1 MKTILIVEDSDDMQG
16 LLTSMLSSEYQ
27 VISAYSGTEG
37 LLLFKKY
44 PVSLI
49 LLDRLLPGK
58 SGDEVLQIIRQTS
71 QVPIIMLTALDDAT
85 DIADLLVA
93 GANDYVTKPFDINV
107 LKARIMVQMRQTGV
121 DINDERPIVYQQLTL
136 YPQEFVV
143 KKGTANCPL
152 KKKECEILKL
162 LFKNPQQIFT
172 REQLYEQV
180 WQTPYM
186 GDENTINV
194 HLSNLRNKLAKL
206 DPDRAYIKT
215 IWGIG
220 VRLA

>member
-143 KKGTANCPL
+143 RKGTASCPL

>member
-16 LLTSMLSSEYQ
+16 LLTSMLSSDYQ

-71 QVPIIMLTALDDAT
+71 QVPIIILTALDDAS

-107 LKARIMVQMRQTGV
+107 LKARIMVQLRQTGV
-121 DINDERPIVYQQLTL
+121 EVKDEQPIVYQQLTL

-143 KKGTANCPL
+143 KKGAVSCPL
-152 KKKECEILKL
+152 KKKECAILTL

-206 DPDRAYIKT
+206 DPGHSYIKT

>member
-27 VISAYSGTEG
+27 VVSAYSGTEG
-37 LLLFKKY
+37 LMLFEKY

-71 QVPIIMLTALDDAT
+71 QVPIIILTALDEAS

-107 LKARIMVQMRQTGV
+107 LKARIMVQLRQTGV
-121 DINDERPIVYQQLTL
+121 DMNDERPIVYQQLTL

-143 KKGTANCPL
+143 KKGTASCPL
-152 KKKECEILKL
+152 KKKECAILKL
-162 LFKNPQQIFT
+162 LFMNPQQIFT

>member
-1 MKTILIVEDSDDMQG
+1 MKTILIVEDSNDMQG

-44 PVSLI
+44 PVALI

-71 QVPIIMLTALDDAT
+71 QVPIIMLTALDDTT

-107 LKARIMVQMRQTGV
+107 LKARIMVQLRHTGADV
-121 DINDERPIVYQQLTL
+121 NDEQPITYQQLTL

-143 KKGTANCPL
+143 KKGTASCPL
-152 KKKECEILKL
+152 KKKECAILTL
-162 LFKNPQQIFT
+162 LFMNPRQIFT

-194 HLSNLRNKLAKL
+194 HLSNLRNKLSKL

>member
-16 LLTSMLSSEYQ
+16 LLTSMLSAEYQ
-27 VISAYSGTEG
+27 VVSAYSGTEG
-37 LLLFKKY
+37 LMLFEKY

-71 QVPIIMLTALDDAT
+71 QVPIIMLTALDEAS

-107 LKARIMVQMRQTGV
+107 LKARIMVQLRPTGT
-121 DINDERPIVYQQLTL
+121 DITDEQPLTYQQLTL
-136 YPQEFVV
+136 YPHEFMV
-143 KKGTANCPL
+143 KRGTASCSL

-162 LFKNPQQIFT
+162 LFMNPQQIFT

-180 WQTPYM
+180 WQTPYL

-206 DPDRAYIKT
+206 DSEHTYIET

>member
-16 LLTSMLSSEYQ
+16 LLTSMLSSDYQ
-27 VISAYSGTEG
+27 IINAYSGTEG

-107 LKARIMVQMRQTGV
+107 LKARIMVQLRQAGAEA
-121 DINDERPIVYQQLTL
+121 NDEQPIIYQQLTL

-143 KKGTANCPL
+143 KKGTVSCPL
-152 KKKECEILKL
+152 KKKECAILTL

-180 WQTPYM
+180 WQTPYL

-206 DPDRAYIKT
+206 DPDHSYIKT